1 MKALF
6 DAAVRWCGFSLEQ
19 RLVAL
24 LPLEANAA
32 ALLAHANA
40 SSFSLAR
47 HAFICSGSRRRI
59 QRPYAMSPRQ
69 GSLHGGFG
77 IVSKARESVSLFMT
91 SS

>member
-32 ALLAHANA
+32 ALPAHANA

-59 QRPYAMSPRQ
+59 LRPYGNVSP
-69 GSLHGGFG
+69 SGF
-77 IVSKARESVSLFMT
+77 IAWRLWDCF
-91 SS
+91 